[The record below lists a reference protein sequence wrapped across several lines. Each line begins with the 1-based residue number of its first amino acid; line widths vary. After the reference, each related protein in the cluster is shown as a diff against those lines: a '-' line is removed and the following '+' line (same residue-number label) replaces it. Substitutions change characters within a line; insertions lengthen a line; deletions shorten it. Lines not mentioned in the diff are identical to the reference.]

1 MSRYRGPGTAL
12 DPQGVALGHCIA
24 PPLGLV
30 AHQFQMLL
38 CPRFRPWERTLPAC
52 PECLKPSTQDACAP
66 RVTQRKTGREK
77 PFQPGKKL
85 SIYSIGDTEGR
96 RLTELAQSTGRRIP
110 SFRVLRIS
118 AVRFFLVA
126 ARLARRLGCTMKIS
140 APFAIPRGA
149 PVWAPAT
156 RAATQGRPYNWARRP
171 YDHFHS
177 QSRAAGS

>member
-1 MSRYRGPGTAL
+1 MSRYRGPGTRSPGRCPGPL
-12 DPQGVALGHCIA
+12 HCA
-24 PPLGLV
+24 PVGLV

-110 SFRVLRIS
+110 SFRVLRVS
-118 AVRFFLVA
+118 AVRFFWL
-126 ARLARRLGCTMKIS
+126 RLGCTMKIS